1 MTSSRASSS
10 DRVARER
17 LTLTAEGTSSAPFG
31 APDWGLVAAASM
43 IWGASFLFI
52 AEGLETLAP
61 GVVTLLRIAF
71 GWLALTTIPRAR
83 ATRVDREDWPRL
95 VILAVVWLAIPM
107 TIFPIAEQWI
117 SSSITGMLNGALPIF
132 STGLAALL
140 LRRLPGR
147 YQIAGITVG
156 FAGIVLISLP
166 SWQGGSRTALGA
178 VLVLVA
184 MMSYAVASNLMVPL
198 QHRYGA
204 LAVIWRAQLVGMAMT
219 APYGIVGL
227 TDSTF
232 AWKPVGAVFLLGTLG
247 TGLAFVLAGTLFGRV
262 GASRGSINAYLIP
275 VVALALGVVL
285 RDDHVEAIAVAG
297 LGLAIVGAWL
307 TSRAGH

>member
-1 MTSSRASSS
+1 MTTLHEPSPGRA
-10 DRVARER
+10 RRER
-17 LTLTAEGTSSAPFG
+17 LSLTAEGTSAATFG
-31 APDWGLVAAASM
+31 TTDWGLVLGASA

-61 GVVTLLRIAF
+61 GLVTVLRIAF
-71 GWLALTTIPRAR
+71 GWLVLTTVRRAR
-83 ATRVDREDWPRL
+83 TTRVDRDDWPRL
-95 VILAVVWLAIPM
+95 VVVSIVWFAIPM

-140 LRRLPGR
+140 LHRLPGR
-147 YQIAGITVG
+147 YQLAGIAVG

-166 SWQGGSRTALGA
+166 SWQGGARTALGA

-184 MMSYAVASNLMVPL
+184 MMSYAFAGNLMVPL

-204 LAVIWRAQLVGMAMT
+204 LAVIWRAQLVGMVLT
-219 APYGIVGL
+219 APYGIVGV
-227 TDSTF
+227 TESTL
-232 AWKPVGAVFLLGTLG
+232 AWRPVGAVFLLGTLG
-247 TGLAFVLAGTLFGRV
+247 TGVAFVLAGTLFGRV
-262 GASRGSINAYLIP
+262 GASRGSIIAYLIP

-285 RDDHVEAIAVAG
+285 RDEHVEAIAVAG
-297 LGLAIVGAWL
+297 LCLAIVGAWL
-307 TSRAGH
+307 TSRAGR